1 MKPITFEKEQA
12 EYLQRILED
21 ATVYPGTKEEKL
33 YKSIVTKL
41 KNAQKPPIK
50 VSSRKAKGREFQYW
64 VCRKIADM
72 FEMPFNQQDDDCLIH
87 SREMG
92 QNGTDIVIRG
102 ILRKLFP
109 FDIECKCCEQLSI
122 PEWIKQSKANVK
134 EGRHWLVVFKK
145 KEIGE
150 PIVLMGWDTFE
161 DVYKKS
167 INIDKK

>member
-1 MKPITFEKEQA
+1 MKPITFEKEQV

-92 QNGTDIVIRG
+92 QHNVDI
-102 ILRKLFP
+102 ILRGSVKKSFP
-109 FDIECKCCEQLSI
+109 FSIECKNQETLSVKD
-122 PEWIKQSKANVK
+122 WIKQAKTNEQENTFWMLIFKNK
-134 EGRHWLVVFKK
+134 EIKEPVVCLEFETFLKYFKK
-145 KEIGE
+145 
-150 PIVLMGWDTFE
+150 
-161 DVYKKS
+161 
-167 INIDKK
+167 